1 MYIRFLLITLL
12 SLCSL
17 SIISH
22 NQRAGLNISGHL
34 IDEDSK
40 EPMAQATIQ
49 LFWANDSS
57 FVGGTISNERGN
69 FSVEAPSNGTFRL
82 KISSVGYLTVER
94 DITLRKNQN
103 LELGNIHVSPESV
116 MLKEAVVTARVAQVV
131 VRKDTILYSPDAY
144 RTPEGSAVEELIKR
158 MPGADI
164 DEDGNITV
172 NGKTVKKYW
181 SMARNLCLATLRLQ

>member
-131 VRKDTILYSPDAY
+131 VRKDTILYSPDAC
-144 RTPEGSAVEELIKR
+144 RTR
-158 MPGADI
+158 H
-164 DEDGNITV
+164 
-172 NGKTVKKYW
+172 
-181 SMARNLCLATLRLQ
+181 